1 MSDKQK
7 EATSSIVEQLVQSG
21 IKLVASL
28 PDDWI
33 APLIHAI
40 DNDDRFKHVPV
51 NREESAIGLCS
62 GAYFGGIPSLALM
75 GASGLMTC
83 IYAITKINRSEEH
96 TSELQ
101 SPCNL

>member
-1 MSDKQK
+1 M
-7 EATSSIVEQLVQSG
+7 IVEQLVESG

-33 APLIHAI
+33 APLIRAI
-40 DNDDRFKHVPV
+40 DTDDRFKHVPV

-83 IYAITKINRSEEH
+83 HVTKNQPFFFAKSAAISRH
-96 TSELQ
+96 
-101 SPCNL
+101 